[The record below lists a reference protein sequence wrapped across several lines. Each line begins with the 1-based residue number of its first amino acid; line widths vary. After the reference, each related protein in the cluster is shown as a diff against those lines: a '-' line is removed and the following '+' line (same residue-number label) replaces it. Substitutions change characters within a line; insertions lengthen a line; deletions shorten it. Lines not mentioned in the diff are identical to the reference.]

1 MYSNIYIIIIIIIIH
16 QQTALNASNTTESV
30 SMSVISYSEVFDSAA
45 NPNKE
50 IFVDNFRFTKAEDI
64 LFALEMNGE
73 FVYNL
78 LYRKIYEKPNAK
90 ANEDTALLEVLAA
103 VILKCY
109 NKDAIEELY
118 LVNLLHFDDPDV
130 GLWKGVKN
138 DWALA
143 LHEALPKNLEAYMRL
158 QQNELFFDN
167 NSYPVGIESF
177 NFIRD
182 IQWNNMEKEIDAIP
196 ESVFRFWDQKD
207 VKKRLFICMER
218 HLFFTNSIHKFQSI
232 IHLMTA
238 MIQIRCKMA
247 RIKNEK
253 EASNELNFRIQTTS
267 GEIRNPTTKE
277 EFVQVIKE
285 FKIPVEKVFID
296 SITEEFFSKTSKMA
310 RVQSY
315 LTIMY
320 KYAGKE
326 IDIMIGHFTNTAV
339 YAFIIEDLIVT
350 TVSKLNWN
358 QNVILFLNRG
368 ATAIMHM
375 EIWKRFLMAR
385 DELFRKAENETL
397 NTADEAFKEA
407 VYTVRE
413 LINENNVSLSFFS
426 ELEKSITKKA
436 SGQEEQ
442 QQHIATQKKST
453 KRKFKV
459 PFARRSEEE
468 KIPSEKESFSVAKM
482 VNTME
487 KKNTTLEKT
496 VGVEDDKKLHADN
509 IIPQH
514 NIIIKKPSPVKE
526 YRYNEFERSGRISRN
541 RARDL
546 KGIQYF
552 FKT

>member
-1 MYSNIYIIIIIIIIH
+1 
-16 QQTALNASNTTESV
+16 
-30 SMSVISYSEVFDSAA
+30 
-45 NPNKE
+45 
-50 IFVDNFRFTKAEDI
+50 
-64 LFALEMNGE
+64 
-73 FVYNL
+73 
-78 LYRKIYEKPNAK
+78 
-90 ANEDTALLEVLAA
+90 
-103 VILKCY
+103 
-109 NKDAIEELY
+109 
-118 LVNLLHFDDPDV
+118 
-130 GLWKGVKN
+130 
-138 DWALA
+138 
-143 LHEALPKNLEAYMRL
+143 
-158 QQNELFFDN
+158 
-167 NSYPVGIESF
+167 
-177 NFIRD
+177 
-182 IQWNNMEKEIDAIP
+182 
-196 ESVFRFWDQKD
+196 
-207 VKKRLFICMER
+207 
-218 HLFFTNSIHKFQSI
+218 
-232 IHLMTA
+232 
-238 MIQIRCKMA
+238 
-247 RIKNEK
+247 
-253 EASNELNFRIQTTS
+253 
-267 GEIRNPTTKE
+267 
-277 EFVQVIKE
+277 
-285 FKIPVEKVFID
+285 
-296 SITEEFFSKTSKMA
+296 
-310 RVQSY
+310 
-315 LTIMY
+315 
-320 KYAGKE
+320 
-326 IDIMIGHFTNTAV
+326 
-339 YAFIIEDLIVT
+339 
-350 TVSKLNWN
+350 
-358 QNVILFLNRG
+358 
-368 ATAIMHM
+368 
-375 EIWKRFLMAR
+375 MAR

-459 PFARRSEEE
+459 PFARRSEKE

>member
-1 MYSNIYIIIIIIIIH
+1 
-16 QQTALNASNTTESV
+16 
-30 SMSVISYSEVFDSAA
+30 
-45 NPNKE
+45 
-50 IFVDNFRFTKAEDI
+50 
-64 LFALEMNGE
+64 
-73 FVYNL
+73 
-78 LYRKIYEKPNAK
+78 
-90 ANEDTALLEVLAA
+90 
-103 VILKCY
+103 
-109 NKDAIEELY
+109 
-118 LVNLLHFDDPDV
+118 
-130 GLWKGVKN
+130 
-138 DWALA
+138 
-143 LHEALPKNLEAYMRL
+143 
-158 QQNELFFDN
+158 
-167 NSYPVGIESF
+167 
-177 NFIRD
+177 
-182 IQWNNMEKEIDAIP
+182 
-196 ESVFRFWDQKD
+196 
-207 VKKRLFICMER
+207 
-218 HLFFTNSIHKFQSI
+218 
-232 IHLMTA
+232 
-238 MIQIRCKMA
+238 
-247 RIKNEK
+247 
-253 EASNELNFRIQTTS
+253 
-267 GEIRNPTTKE
+267 
-277 EFVQVIKE
+277 
-285 FKIPVEKVFID
+285 
-296 SITEEFFSKTSKMA
+296 MA

-426 ELEKSITKKA
+426 ELEKPITKKA

-552 FKT
+552 SKPDILCLPMIFISLILYLWYTLTVMEQIRSGELLHYATQKKKEEKKKLKKL